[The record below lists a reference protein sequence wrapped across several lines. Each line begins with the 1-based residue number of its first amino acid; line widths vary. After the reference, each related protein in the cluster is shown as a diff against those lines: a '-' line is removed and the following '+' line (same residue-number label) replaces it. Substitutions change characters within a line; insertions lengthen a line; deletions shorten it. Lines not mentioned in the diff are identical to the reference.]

1 MSTFLSGQNHPPA
14 QITHLSHPKG
24 VVLPLPCLFMLH
36 LTSKPK
42 WPHPMLPLLA
52 APSPSRGLRSL
63 TARCPS
69 APGTQLRARWP
80 QRACPSLS
88 SPPSTP
94 GFPRPLLPSQN
105 LCYFRKIHLRGLFFH
120 HIDALLGAVY
130 FLSPRAQAQHSLGLP
145 CSGGQG
151 SELSIFLL
159 SQAVPIRTH
168 ISLISVD
175 SNSNLPAVPT
185 TPPLSLTTRAQ
196 PLVFKL
202 APAPDFSPLLCGP
215 SHLIIAYLIHGHL
228 LQTGFLAS
236 APPPPFFSDPALA
249 SWAPSGLYQ

>member
-1 MSTFLSGQNHPPA
+1 MAGVPLCPQHPPDLQQGRPRTSRTRPGTFSSLLGPQSCPFSSLCNPHLFLFLRNHMSTFLSGQNHPPA

-130 FLSPRAQAQHSLGLP
+130 FLPPQSSSSTQPWPSLLR
-145 CSGGQG
+145 G
-151 SELSIFLL
+151 SRI
-159 SQAVPIRTH
+159 
-168 ISLISVD
+168 
-175 SNSNLPAVPT
+175 
-185 TPPLSLTTRAQ
+185 
-196 PLVFKL
+196 
-202 APAPDFSPLLCGP
+202 
-215 SHLIIAYLIHGHL
+215 
-228 LQTGFLAS
+228 
-236 APPPPFFSDPALA
+236 
-249 SWAPSGLYQ
+249 